1 MLCLPSEKQLGDK
14 DMAKKKR
21 YDAVILGII
30 AVIGFSIVV
39 MKLSG
44 YWPCDIINTISGTYL
59 C

>member
-1 MLCLPSEKQLGDK
+1 MEIIRKTG
-14 DMAKKKR
+14 MAKKKR

-30 AVIGFSIVV
+30 AVAGFSIVV

-44 YWPCDIINTISGTYL
+44 YWPCDIINILTGTYL